1 MSIDFA
7 THFIDMIGQWCN
19 NSDIM
24 IASGGKLSII
34 NLSNTNTMFIFMQPS
49 METEMLKNF
58 SEN

>member
-34 NLSNTNTMFIFMQPS
+34 NLSNTNTMFIVYATKYGYGNV
-49 METEMLKNF
+49 EKL
-58 SEN
+58 

>member
-34 NLSNTNTMFIFMQPS
+34 NLSNTNTMFIVYATKYGNGNV
-49 METEMLKNF
+49 EKLW
-58 SEN
+58 

>member
-1 MSIDFA
+1 MTIDFA

-34 NLSNTNTMFIFMQPS
+34 NLSNTNTMFIVYATKYGNGNV
-49 METEMLKNF
+49 EKL
-58 SEN
+58 

>member
-24 IASGGKLSII
+24 IASRGKWSII
-34 NLSNTNTMFIFMQPS
+34 NLSNTNTMFIVYA
-49 METEMLKNF
+49 TKYGN
-58 SEN
+58 ENVEKL

>member
-34 NLSNTNTMFIFMQPS
+34 NLSNTNTMFIVYATKYGNGNV
-49 METEMLKNF
+49 EKL
-58 SEN
+58 

>member
-24 IASGGKLSII
+24 IASGGKWSMI
-34 NLSNTNTMFIFMQPS
+34 NLSNTNTMFIVYATKYGNGNV
-49 METEMLKNF
+49 EKL
-58 SEN
+58 